1 MINRS
6 TIILGEKM
14 LHNLAK
20 IMLLAVAQIT
30 ISTSNVSSETQR
42 NCSFLEDYYFQQE
55 NAVAD
60 TLDCLEV
67 GYSPNVVRSSDK
79 STIFHLIL
87 TTNLWILIFFNL
99 NI

>member
-1 MINRS
+1 
-6 TIILGEKM
+6 M

-60 TLDCLEV
+60 ALDCLEV
-67 GYSPNVVRSSDK
+67 GYSPNIVRTTDK
-79 STIFHLIL
+79 STIFHLIAKSNIDGYGL
-87 TTNLWILIFFNL
+87 SLIGLLLVF
-99 NI
+99 